1 MTTLGVLLVRFTRS
15 NLTTNTYPRGCRSA
29 DLPASVQGLQHTSEH
44 LVRKL
49 CVPRR
54 CSSRH
59 NRRGTILNRRGP
71 KFAVPNLSTALMG
84 LIVSPT
90 IYSITSPLEVISLM
104 EIVVLCFVYTILTQ
118 LVFFFFSCC
127 AEIFIVN
134 RLLESQLHYQCPIVS
149 TIDP

>member
-1 MTTLGVLLVRFTRS
+1 MTTLRALLVRFTRS

-44 LVRKL
+44 LARKL
-49 CVPRR
+49 CDTRVVAPGGRIQPP
-54 CSSRH
+54 S
-59 NRRGTILNRRGP
+59 GP
-71 KFAVPNLSTALMG
+71 KSAVPNLSTALMG
-84 LIVSPT
+84 LIMSPT

-118 LVFFFFSCC
+118 LVFFFFSCY

-149 TIDP
+149 IIDP

>member
-44 LVRKL
+44 LVRKTL
-49 CVPRR
+49 
-54 CSSRH
+54 RH
-59 NRRGTILNRRGP
+59 SLGRTRWSHLTTQRSQICCPKFVHRSHGSHHEPNYLFYHLTLGGHLPHGDRGP
-71 KFAVPNLSTALMG
+71 VLRLHHT
-84 LIVSPT
+84 
-90 IYSITSPLEVISLM
+90 YSACPFS
-104 EIVVLCFVYTILTQ
+104 
-118 LVFFFFSCC
+118 FFSCY

-149 TIDP
+149 IIDP